1 MSSLQVILSEKAK
14 LMEEVA
20 SQFGEVTDEQVA
32 TLNELDL
39 AIPAKIDSWALFLKE
54 DIPDQIKKM
63 KSKIQEYKDA
73 IEKLEA
79 FKEKKELYLHNLLK
93 GNGLEEINGEEKRI
107 VADVSVRRSI
117 REYSD
122 IVSSQELMEMPI
134 EYGTYTI
141 TLTFP
146 QYEELEEKLQNAE
159 ISKELNCALYKDA
172 KHKVN
177 VTDLPEDHPAIVKS
191 IRPTVKILKAK
202 K

>member
-32 TLNELDL
+32 ILNELDL
-39 AIPAKIDSWALFLKE
+39 TIPAKIDSWALFLKE
-54 DIPDQIKKM
+54 TIPEQIQSFKN
-63 KSKIQEYKDA
+63 KIEEYREGIK
-73 IEKLEA
+73 KLEA

-107 VADVSVRRSI
+107 VADVSVRRSVDDTKVNLHK
-117 REYSD
+117 EGSYNCNFD
-122 IVSSQELMEMPI
+122 AVSWDNLVHFITQNRNNHNWEWTGKILQELL
-134 EYGTYTI
+134 GD
-141 TLTFP
+141 
-146 QYEELEEKLQNAE
+146 
-159 ISKELNCALYKDA
+159 SKY
-172 KHKVN
+172 KVN